1 EKKEVVA
8 ADGAR
13 TPYDKLAIATGSHPF
28 IIPVPG
34 KDLPGVITFRD
45 AADVDAMLGTAGSG
59 RHAVVIGGGLLG
71 LEASNGLLAR
81 GMTVTVVHLMATVM
95 ERQLDDAAG
104 YLLQRELEK
113 RGLAV
118 ITSANTECIC
128 GEDRV
133 QGVRLKD
140 GREIPADLV
149 VMAVGIRPN
158 GDLGKAAGLTV
169 NRGIVVDD
177 GMFTSDPAILAVGEC
192 VEHRGQS
199 YGLVAPLYEM
209 AKVAADQLAGVSE
222 AAYQGSV
229 TSTKLKVTGVDVF
242 SAGSFANDKES
253 EDIVF
258 RDAARGIYK
267 RIILKD
273 NRVIGAVLYGD
284 TGDGA
289 RLFQLLRNGDDV
301 SAERDTLIFG
311 PGFAAGG
318 AAPDPFEAV
327 AALSGDAE
335 ICGCNGVCKGEITGA
350 IQSKGLQSV
359 EEVRAHTK

>member
-1 EKKEVVA
+1 
-8 ADGAR
+8 
-13 TPYDKLAIATGSHPF
+13 
-28 IIPVPG
+28 
-34 KDLPGVITFRD
+34 
-45 AADVDAMLGTAGSG
+45 
-59 RHAVVIGGGLLG
+59 
-71 LEASNGLLAR
+71 
-81 GMTVTVVHLMATVM
+81 
-95 ERQLDDAAG
+95 
-104 YLLQRELEK
+104 
-113 RGLAV
+113 
-118 ITSANTECIC
+118 
-128 GEDRV
+128 
-133 QGVRLKD
+133 
-140 GREIPADLV
+140 
-149 VMAVGIRPN
+149 
-158 GDLGKAAGLTV
+158 
-169 NRGIVVDD
+169 
-177 GMFTSDPAILAVGEC
+177 
-192 VEHRGQS
+192 
-199 YGLVAPLYEM
+199 
-209 AKVAADQLAGVSE
+209 E

-359 EEVRAHTK
+359 EEVRAHTKASASCGSCTGLVEKLLKVTLGDAFQQASVKPLCGCTTYGHDEIRKLIRVQEMRAIPQVMQELGWKTANGCSKCRP